1 MNRNRIIFYLVF
13 LLFHVGAFIFTIRI
27 QDFTFITQVYQYI
40 GLFKYATFFGILL
53 VVTDIV
59 WTWRVIREI
68 KDERDA
74 LVNEL
79 TNLKAKLFDLQ
90 EVAKEKDAAAAKD
103 TPKVN

>member
-13 LLFHVGAFIFTIRI
+13 LIFHIGAFIFTLRI

-40 GLFKYATFFGILL
+40 GLFKYVTFFGIVL
-53 VVTDIV
+53 VVADII
-59 WTWRVIREI
+59 WSWRAIHDI
-68 KDERDA
+68 KVERDG
-74 LVNEL
+74 LVSEL

-90 EVAKEKDAAAAKD
+90 EVAKEKEAAAKD